1 MAVHTLTLNLDPRP
15 RTPEVSMK
23 KEDVDKLKG
32 KSDGELAGY
41 VLLTTHEHQNLLSQ
55 RDDTLTRIDKAD
67 KEAKR
72 LQKEHD
78 DECEELRKQV
88 TDLEGKLADAETV
101 LKELGGIEEASKV
114 VLKKKRADAIKQLED
129 LDRQIKDLDGE
140 D

>member
-1 MAVHTLTLNLDPRP
+1 
-15 RTPEVSMK
+15 MK